1 MKVVCK
7 NDLIDEANA
16 LDAAEV
22 MRDAE
27 GVQLAESVEVCEISE
42 RNEGCGGRYRQS
54 FLKKR
59 HAVV

>member
-27 GVQLAESVEVCEISE
+27 GVQLVESVEVAKTES
-42 RNEGCGGRYRQS
+42 
-54 FLKKR
+54 
-59 HAVV
+59 AP

>member
-1 MKVVCK
+1 VREWTVKVVCK

-27 GVQLAESVEVCEISE
+27 GVQLVESVEVAKTES
-42 RNEGCGGRYRQS
+42 
-54 FLKKR
+54 
-59 HAVV
+59 AP